1 MAVREENGDNVQ
13 FEREVNIR
21 KNKKYF
27 YFDDGIGVW
36 CVRQKRLQMAV
47 KEGMKTMYSL
57 EEK

>member
-1 MAVREENGDNVQ
+1 MAVQEENGDNVQ

-36 CVRQKRLQMAV
+36 WCVRQKRLQMAV
-47 KEGMKTMYSL
+47 KEGMETMYSFQ
-57 EEK
+57 